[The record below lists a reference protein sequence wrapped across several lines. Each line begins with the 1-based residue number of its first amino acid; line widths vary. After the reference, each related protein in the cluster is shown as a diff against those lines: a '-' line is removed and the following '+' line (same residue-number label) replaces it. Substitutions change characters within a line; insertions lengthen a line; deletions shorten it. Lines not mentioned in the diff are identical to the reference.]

1 MYLLEFGARHGGGCG
16 ERRPS
21 LGDSGEAGCVGVRGN
36 AGRGGGPPVE
46 EASAGKRTP
55 GGAFVAV
62 GPWDQ
67 SGAVE
72 QLPVIIVVVVRGL
85 VGGGNGRLALVPAG
99 GCGNSIGG
107 GWLGGTRWPQGA
119 HGLDGAGGRGA
130 LAPGEF

>member
-1 MYLLEFGARHGGGCG
+1 LGDSGCG
-16 ERRPS
+16 RPG
-21 LGDSGEAGCVGVRGN
+21 LGDSGEAGRVGVRGDG
-36 AGRGGGPPVE
+36 GRGGGPPVE

-72 QLPVIIVVVVRGL
+72 QLAVIIVVVVRGL
-85 VGGGNGRLALVPAG
+85 VGGGNWCLALVPAG

-107 GWLGGTRWPQGA
+107 GWLGGCRWPQGA